1 MAYTDSTSVILL
13 QSHLRF
19 TRQKKSTDKH
29 TTDERWEREI
39 TELTA
44 LFGRVFTFVCQMHSH
59 GATNQAHEA
68 IERHPHG
75 HVPLKNSRHHERKW
89 NRKRDGQSVTHK
101 LFQVVVTLF
110 TFDCIALGVRI
121 DANRGGDEIENTADQ
136 QYEER
141 AHGNFQVDLPTFEL
155 LRLIIES
162 VHGRH
167 AY

>member
-1 MAYTDSTSVILL
+1 MAYTDSTSVIL
-13 QSHLRF
+13 QTHLRF

-29 TTDERWEREI
+29 AADERWKREI
-39 TELTA
+39 AELTA
-44 LFGRVFTFVCQMHSH
+44 LFGRVFTLVCQMHSH
-59 GATNQAHEA
+59 GATNQAHQA
-68 IERHPHG
+68 IERHPHS
-75 HVPLKNSRHHERKW
+75 HVLLENSRHHERKW

-155 LRLIIES
+155 LRLIVES